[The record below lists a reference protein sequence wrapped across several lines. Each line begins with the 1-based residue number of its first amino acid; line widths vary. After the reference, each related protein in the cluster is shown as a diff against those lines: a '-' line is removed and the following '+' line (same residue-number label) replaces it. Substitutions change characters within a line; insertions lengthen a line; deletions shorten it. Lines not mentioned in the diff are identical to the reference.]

1 MKSPDS
7 PNSLISLGKDSAR
20 EKWTVGEAYGYCLKV
35 ARSHYENFP
44 VASWFLPRKAR
55 KHVAAVYSFARGA
68 DDLADEPEYRDHRI
82 TGLDRWREM
91 LIDAVRGQARHP
103 VFVAL
108 GESIRTL
115 DLPVSLLDDLLTAFR
130 MDAVETRYERF
141 DDLLE
146 YSRYSA
152 NPIGR
157 LVLWI
162 CGRREENLGRLSDAV
177 CTGLQ
182 LANFWQDV
190 GVDTRRGR
198 VYLPSEEMAGA
209 GYTLEDLKNEV
220 VDDRFRRLLRPLI
233 ERTRDLFR
241 TGQPLG
247 RLVGGG
253 PGFEIRLVCQG
264 GRTILDKIE
273 RVDYDVFHRRPEI
286 RTLDKI
292 SLFLGTILGRE

>member
-1 MKSPDS
+1 M
-7 PNSLISLGKDSAR
+7 
-20 EKWTVGEAYGYCLKV
+20 
-35 ARSHYENFP
+35 
-44 VASWFLPRKAR
+44 
-55 KHVAAVYSFARGA
+55 
-68 DDLADEPEYRDHRI
+68 
-82 TGLDRWREM
+82 
-91 LIDAVRGQARHP
+91 P
-103 VFVAL
+103 VFPIIA
-108 GESIRTL
+108 
-115 DLPVSLLDDLLTAFR
+115 
-130 MDAVETRYERF
+130 
-141 DDLLE
+141 
-146 YSRYSA
+146 RYSA

-182 LANFWQDV
+182 LANFWQDI

-209 GYTLEDLKNEV
+209 GYTLEDLRNEV

-233 ERTRDLFR
+233 ERTRELFH

-264 GRTILDKIE
+264 GRAILDKIE
-273 RVDYDVFHRRPEI
+273 RVDYDVFRHRPEI
-286 RTLDKI
+286 LTLDKI
-292 SLFLGTILGRE
+292 SLFLGTLWGRE